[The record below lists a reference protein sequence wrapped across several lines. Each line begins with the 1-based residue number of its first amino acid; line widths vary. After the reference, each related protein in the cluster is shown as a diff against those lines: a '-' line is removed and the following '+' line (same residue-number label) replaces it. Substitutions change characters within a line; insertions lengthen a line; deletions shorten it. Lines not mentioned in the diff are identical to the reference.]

1 MANPFSGLKK
11 GALHKE
17 LGISAK
23 KKIPYEQ
30 LVKAAHSKNPVLRKR
45 AQFALNAKKFN
56 H

>member
-1 MANPFSGLKK
+1 MGKFLGNLKK
-11 GALHKE
+11 GALHRE
-17 LGISAK
+17 LGVSAK
-23 KKIPYEQ
+23 KKIPYQE